1 MAYLCGVA
9 RILAIDYG
17 TKRCGLAVTDPLQMI
32 ATPLTTVP
40 TSGLMDYLRDYF
52 AREQVGLI
60 ILGDPRRLDNSG
72 SEMTHLA
79 NRLANKL
86 QQKFPDIQIERYDER
101 FTSQLAARAMIESG
115 QSRKIKNDKGMLD
128 RVSAAILLQN
138 YLSAK
143 TMNK

>member
-1 MAYLCGVA
+1 MAYLCSVA

-17 TKRCGLAVTDPLQMI
+17 TKRCGLAVTDPMQMI
-32 ATPLTTVP
+32 ASPLSTVP
-40 TSGLMDYLRDYF
+40 TAGLMDYLSDYF
-52 AREQVGLI
+52 TREEVEVI
-60 ILGDPRRLDNSG
+60 VLGDPKRLDNTG

-86 QQKFPDIQIERYDER
+86 QQKFPEIRIDRYDER
-101 FTSQLAARAMIESG
+101 FTSQIAAKAMIESG
-115 QSRKIKNDKGMLD
+115 QSRKVKNDKGMLD

-143 TMNK
+143 TMK